1 MSESYDKIIRQVA
14 LRGNLIEPSSASAM
28 ETNYTTALFGSTQ
41 LGNRAIE
48 YPITAIYDAILSA
61 GDRLIGLIGLDK
73 NSPYRPHFNSVT
85 SSVAT
90 GAVIPLVDSTSKSR
104 VGVIGDVRD
113 ASTSKKLVA
122 KDYQEVIGYSNLT
135 LKQTPHWYFTDNVRI
150 WHTRSNVTLDIV
162 VWDKVDQLTLMAQ
175 TSGGAKGN
183 CPFPQDLH
191 EALVCGALSYIFRG
205 DFNSEQVGIWRQYF
219 NDKLQE
225 LGAHLSSDEVEKR
238 KLTE

>member
-1 MSESYDKIIRQVA
+1 MESYDKIIRQVM
-14 LRGNLIEPSSASAM
+14 LRGNLLSSDSASTM
-28 ETNYTTALFGSTQ
+28 DTSYTTALIGTSQ
-41 LGNRAIE
+41 IGDRGIE
-48 YPITAIYDAILSA
+48 FPEDAVYDAILNA
-61 GDRLIGLIGLDK
+61 GDRMVGLIGLDK
-73 NSPYRPHFNSVT
+73 NSPYRNYFAGVT

-90 GAVIPLVDSTSKSR
+90 GAVIPIVDASSKSR

-122 KDYQEVIGYSNLT
+122 KDYQEVVGYSNLT
-135 LKQTPHWYFTDNVRI
+135 LKQSPHWYFTDNVRI
-150 WHTRSNVTLDIV
+150 WHTRTNVTLDIV
-162 VWDKVDQLTLMAQ
+162 IWDKVDQLTLMNQ
-175 TSGGAKGN
+175 TSGGVKGN

-205 DFNSEQVGIWRQYF
+205 SFNHTQAPQWRGYF
-219 NDKLQE
+219 NDKLSE